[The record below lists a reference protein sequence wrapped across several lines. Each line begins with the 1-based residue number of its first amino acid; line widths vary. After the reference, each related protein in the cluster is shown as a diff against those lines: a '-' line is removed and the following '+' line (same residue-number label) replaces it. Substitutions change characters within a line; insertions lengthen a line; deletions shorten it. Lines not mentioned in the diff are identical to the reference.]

1 VKLQAINCP
10 VARYV
15 RIAVLI
21 TCQTQLFEI
30 RTRDISLFVQRTEQY
45 DFQGMKLSKDNW
57 TQDDNI
63 KTCMNCVLL
72 LTWV

>member
-1 VKLQAINCP
+1 VKLQAVNSP

-21 TCQTQLFEI
+21 ACQTQLFEI
-30 RTRDISLFVQRTEQY
+30 RTRDISLFVQRTEQ
-45 DFQGMKLSKDNW
+45 DGFQGMKLPKYKW